1 MSCDWLTVAL
11 ENINQSLPDFI
22 PWEPGTSDRFCRTEV
37 HFCVKM
43 ATYTKTWHWNCASC
57 LCTNN
62 YRTKGITYYTLPSDP
77 ELQKGYRKVLMNEN
91 INWRKHVI
99 CSAHWSSG
107 KRENKN
113 QLPDIICT
121 KEYAANVEKEYSQTP
136 SRELKRKVDCTKTV
150 LTSSNANTVRSTPRK
165 PPKDRSETPVP
176 RVKKRRVSAANV
188 EKESQKL
195 KSQVE
200 SLTRE
205 LNEKK
210 ALIEDLQQQLSKTQ
224 TELEKNAAN
233 NSQQLHAM
241 KKALEGQIFSYEALM
256 RYPDRIY
263 YMTGLSLS
271 ELDCLYECLEP
282 FLHTIVYPDCNND
295 DSSHLRK
302 LDTKTELISFLTICR
317 HALDLGVIAWMTG
330 SSISTMSRIFVGWC
344 VFLSTI
350 FESIDLTPLPG
361 FLNDYMP
368 KCFMESGY
376 GDTALIGDATEIW
389 ISQSENFDINNI
401 TFSNYKNHTTGKIC
415 LWTLPPF
422 FYSNVLTH
430 LLAALVMLT

>member
-1 MSCDWLTVAL
+1 
-11 ENINQSLPDFI
+11 
-22 PWEPGTSDRFCRTEV
+22 
-37 HFCVKM
+37 
-43 ATYTKTWHWNCASC
+43 
-57 LCTNN
+57 
-62 YRTKGITYYTLPSDP
+62 
-77 ELQKGYRKVLMNEN
+77 
-91 INWRKHVI
+91 
-99 CSAHWSSG
+99 
-107 KRENKN
+107 
-113 QLPDIICT
+113 
-121 KEYAANVEKEYSQTP
+121 
-136 SRELKRKVDCTKTV
+136 
-150 LTSSNANTVRSTPRK
+150 
-165 PPKDRSETPVP
+165 
-176 RVKKRRVSAANV
+176 
-188 EKESQKL
+188 
-195 KSQVE
+195 
-200 SLTRE
+200 
-205 LNEKK
+205 
-210 ALIEDLQQQLSKTQ
+210 
-224 TELEKNAAN
+224 
-233 NSQQLHAM
+233 
-241 KKALEGQIFSYEALM
+241 M

-401 TFSNYKNHTTGKIC
+401 TFSNYKKHTTGKIC
-415 LWTLPPF
+415 LWTLPPGF
-422 FYSNVLTH
+422 FPQMYRCISWQHYWCWYNRAIVCARYSHKREDSYDWQGL
-430 LLAALVMLT
+430 